1 MKHIIEYQPQI
12 RQECQ
17 TYISNNIN
25 FVYSGED
32 TDIYS
37 LSYVYEALSEVLSEN
52 NGEEIFGISLADM
65 KELEKLINEQVDY
78 IEF

>member
-12 RQECQ
+12 SAECQ

-37 LSYVYEALSEVLSEN
+37 LDYVIESLQIAKEEKIFDTPKADKKEMAKLLSEE
-52 NGEEIFGISLADM
+52 
-65 KELEKLINEQVDY
+65 VDY

>member
-12 RQECQ
+12 SAECQ

-25 FVYSGED
+25 FVFSGED

-37 LSYVYEALSEVLSEN
+37 LNYVYEAISEELSEN
-52 NGEEIFGISLADM
+52 NNEEIFGISYKDI
-65 KELEKLINEQVDY
+65 KELEKLMNEQVDY

>member
-1 MKHIIEYQPQI
+1 MKHIVEYQPNLTE
-12 RQECQ
+12 ECQ
-17 TYISNNIN
+17 TFISNYIN
-25 FVYSGED
+25 PVYTGED

-37 LSYVYEALSEVLSEN
+37 LDYVYEALSEELGQNE
-52 NGEEIFGISLADM
+52 GEEFLGISLADM

>member
-12 RQECQ
+12 SKECQ
-17 TYISNNIN
+17 TFISNNIN

-37 LSYVYEALSEVLSEN
+37 LDYVYETLSEEIGQN

-65 KELEKLINEQVDY
+65 KELEKLISENVDY

>member
-1 MKHIIEYQPQI
+1 MKYIIEYRPQI
-12 RQECQ
+12 SEECQ

-25 FVYSGED
+25 PVYTAED

-37 LSYVYEALSEVLSEN
+37 LNYVYEALSEELGEN
-52 NGEEIFGISLADM
+52 NNEEIFGISLLDM
-65 KELEKLINEQVDY
+65 KKLEKLINEQVDY

>member
-1 MKHIIEYQPQI
+1 MKHIIKYQPQI
-12 RQECQ
+12 SLECQ

-37 LSYVYEALSEVLSEN
+37 LDYVYEALSEELGQN

-65 KELEKLINEQVDY
+65 KELEKLISEQVDY

>member
-12 RQECQ
+12 SKECQ

-25 FVYSGED
+25 PVYTGED
-32 TDIYS
+32 TDIYYLDYVIES
-37 LSYVYEALSEVLSEN
+37 LQIAK
-52 NGEEIFGISLADM
+52 EEKIFDISVTDIKQLT
-65 KELEKLINEQVDY
+65 KLLNEQVDY

>member
-12 RQECQ
+12 SEECK
-17 TYISNNIN
+17 TYIINNIN

-37 LSYVYEALSEVLSEN
+37 LDYVIGSLQIAQDKK
-52 NGEEIFGISLADM
+52 IFDISKKDI
-65 KELEKLINEQVDY
+65 KELIKLFNQEVDY

>member
-1 MKHIIEYQPQI
+1 MKHIIKYQPNLTE
-12 RQECQ
+12 ECK

-25 FVYSGED
+25 FVFSGED
-32 TDIYS
+32 TDIYA
-37 LSYVYEALSEVLSEN
+37 LDYVYETLSEELGQNE
-52 NGEEIFGISLADM
+52 GEEIFGISLADM

>member
-12 RQECQ
+12 SKECQ

-25 FVYSGED
+25 PVYTGED
-32 TDIYS
+32 TYIYALDYVIENLQIAKEEKIFDIPVTDIKQ
-37 LSYVYEALSEVLSEN
+37 LT
-52 NGEEIFGISLADM
+52 
-65 KELEKLINEQVDY
+65 KLLNEQVDY

>member
-1 MKHIIEYQPQI
+1 MKHIIEYRPQI
-12 RQECQ
+12 SLECQ

-25 FVYSGED
+25 PVYNGED

-37 LSYVYEALSEVLSEN
+37 LDYVCEALKNQMDNGNEEV
-52 NGEEIFGISLADM
+52 IFGIPSKDM
-65 KELEKLINEQVDY
+65 EVLQNLFNQTVDY

>member
-12 RQECQ
+12 SKECQ

-25 FVYSGED
+25 PVYTGED
-32 TDIYS
+32 TDIYYLDYVIES
-37 LSYVYEALSEVLSEN
+37 LQIAK
-52 NGEEIFGISLADM
+52 EEKIFDILVTDI
-65 KELEKLINEQVDY
+65 KQLTKLLNEQVDY

>member
-1 MKHIIEYQPQI
+1 MKHIIEYRPQI
-12 RQECQ
+12 SLECQ
-17 TYISNNIN
+17 TYIGNNIN
-25 FVYSGED
+25 PVYNAED

-37 LSYVYEALSEVLSEN
+37 LDYVYEALSEEISQN

-65 KELEKLINEQVDY
+65 KVLKSLVNEKVDY

>member
-1 MKHIIEYQPQI
+1 MKHIIEYQPNLTE
-12 RQECQ
+12 ECK

-25 FVYSGED
+25 PVYTGED

-37 LSYVYEALSEVLSEN
+37 IEYVYEALNEELGLN
-52 NGEEIFGISLADM
+52 NGEEIFGISLPDI
-65 KELEKLINEQVDY
+65 KELDKLINEQVDY